1 MSFKEKLSGF
11 ALGNIVLVWGF
22 YFTRLA
28 QLSAEGTL
36 TADRSLWLLIGC
48 IVVLLIGYI
57 IGAIAIAA
65 ARSGTQADILV
76 RDEREQAIALKASNA
91 AFMVLGAVLGGL
103 SGFAYVYSVK
113 HPDLPGAE
121 PLSTAALVAIN
132 GVVLALAVAEAVRH
146 LISVVLSRRIG

>member
-48 IVVLLIGYI
+48 LVVLLIGYI
-57 IGAIAIAA
+57 IGAIAA

-113 HPDLPGAE
+113 HPDLLGAE

>member
-57 IGAIAIAA
+57 IGAIAA

-113 HPDLPGAE
+113 HPDLLGAE

>member
-48 IVVLLIGYI
+48 IVVLMIGYI
-57 IGAIAIAA
+57 IGAIAA

-91 AFMVLGAVLGGL
+91 AFMILGAVLGGL

-113 HPDLPGAE
+113 HPALLGAE

>member
-11 ALGNIVLVWGF
+11 ALVNIVLVWGF

-57 IGAIAIAA
+57 IGAIAA
-65 ARSGTQADILV
+65 ARSGPQSDILV

-91 AFMVLGAVLGGL
+91 AFIILGAVLGGL
-103 SGFAYVYSVK
+103 SGFAYVHSVK
-113 HPDLPGAE
+113 HPDLLGVE
-121 PLSTAALVAIN
+121 PLSTAALVAVN

-146 LISVVLSRRIG
+146 LVAVVLSRRGR